1 MINIRNLPD
10 AWEMIDRLGGED
22 AKAKESLFNIYYQIS
37 TTLFDY
43 RLKYNLSQ
51 KQLAE
56 RLGVT
61 QPMVA
66 KLESGDYN
74 YTIEQLWKIAQKL
87 DFKFDIDF
95 EEVDNR
101 AYSVVSHAQ
110 NQDQENID
118 DYELKYLVVG
128 S

>member
-1 MINIRNLPD
+1 MIDIRNLPD
-10 AWEMIDRLGGED
+10 AWEMIDRLGGEE

-74 YTIEQLWKIAQKL
+74 YTIEQL
-87 DFKFDIDF
+87 
-95 EEVDNR
+95 
-101 AYSVVSHAQ
+101 
-110 NQDQENID
+110 
-118 DYELKYLVVG
+118 
-128 S
+128 